1 LNLEQFRNTGGNIM
15 RVLITG
21 AGLIGTHTA
30 KELLE
35 RGDEVTF
42 FDVAPRPDY
51 IRRVTGK
58 DLTVI
63 RGDIR
68 DLPVLVDAFQQVR
81 PDCVIHLAASVGE
94 TNITNVYAGFQVNL
108 VATINVGEAVKL
120 AGVRRL
126 IHASTQAVY
135 AGDDPKELLSENSS
149 LDGRGRVYS
158 ASKVACEHVLKTYAA
173 KHKLELAL
181 LRFAGTYGYRSVA
194 GGPGVAVQEA
204 VWAGMAGQDVKLDVY
219 ESVDFIYVKDLANGI
234 ALAAHRSPLQQQVY
248 NLGSGTL
255 TTVEDVEAALKR
267 IFPGVS
273 IARGNLTPPRPRM
286 DISRARTELGF
297 NPEYKLEAG
306 VRDYIAE
313 LKK

>member
-1 LNLEQFRNTGGNIM
+1 M

-30 KELLE
+30 RELIE

-42 FDVAPRPDY
+42 FDFAPRPDY
-51 IRRVTGK
+51 IRHVTGR
-58 DLTVI
+58 DLAVI

-68 DLPVLVDAFQQVR
+68 DLAALIDAFQHVR

-94 TNITNVYAGFQVNL
+94 ANINNVFAGFQVNL
-108 VATINVGEAVKL
+108 VAPINVAEAARL
-120 AGVRRL
+120 TGVRKL
-126 IHASTQAVY
+126 IHASTQALYV
-135 AGDDPKELLSENSS
+135 GEDPKELLYEDSP
-149 LDGRGRVYS
+149 LDSRGRVYN
-158 ASKVACEHVLKTYAA
+158 ASKLACEHVLRTYAA
-173 KHKLELAL
+173 KHTLELAL
-181 LRFAGTYGYRSVA
+181 LRFAGVYGYYSVA
-194 GGPGVAVQEA
+194 GGPGVAVQQA
-204 VWAGMAGQDVKLDVY
+204 VWDAMAGKPVELNVY

-234 ALAAHRSPLQQQVY
+234 ALAVHASALHHQVF

-255 TTVEDVEAALKR
+255 TTVEDVEETLSK

-273 IARGNLTPPRPRM
+273 LSRSKLTPARPRM
-286 DISRARTELGF
+286 DIKRARTELGF

-306 VRDYIAE
+306 LRDYVAE